1 MTRYKFSQD
10 RKHTIWTRTHFTIDA
25 PTQAEAIAKAAT
37 LVGQDVEDAE
47 AEDERISIEESET
60 LYDTMDEIPVED
72 NDGNSTIDIIFD
84 NGDDLADNVT
94 GAVWDYWWK
103 ESDDEVLESITG
115 LRRSDFDPADG
126 CRAFTKA
133 CEEWWNKHS
142 DLEKIEMGDSR
153 GEIPFNIAY
162 SLVFLVQQFVI
173 RVKLFVAR
181 ANIIPLYPPLFSQE
195 YPQTASGQ
203 RPLNR
208 LCPRPIRYILQVRL
222 SFSLL
227 K

>member
-10 RKHTIWTRTHFTIDA
+10 RKHTIWIRTHFTIDA

-115 LRRSDFDPADG
+115 LRRSDFDSEDG
-126 CRAFTKA
+126 GRTFAAA

-142 DLEKIEMGDSR
+142 ELEKIE
-153 GEIPFNIAY
+153 IWI
-162 SLVFLVQQFVI
+162 Q
-173 RVKLFVAR
+173 
-181 ANIIPLYPPLFSQE
+181 
-195 YPQTASGQ
+195 QTAAAQ
-203 RPLNR
+203 RY
-208 LCPRPIRYILQVRL
+208 CPHCGRRL
-222 SFSLL
+222 SGSHVGDYAFQCKYCDEDFYSSEVLTSPSTQPSEPTE
-227 K
+227 

>member
-25 PTQAEAIAKAAT
+25 PTQAEVIAKAAT

-94 GAVWDYWWK
+94 GAVWDYRWK

-142 DLEKIEMGDSR
+142 ELEKIEIWM
-153 GEIPFNIAY
+153 
-162 SLVFLVQQFVI
+162 QQT
-173 RVKLFVAR
+173 VA
-181 ANIIPLYPPLFSQE
+181 A
-195 YPQTASGQ
+195 Q
-203 RPLNR
+203 RY
-208 LCPRPIRYILQVRL
+208 CPHCGCRL
-222 SFSLL
+222 SGSHVGDYAF
-227 K
+227 

>member
-126 CRAFTKA
+126 CRAFTILRKA
-133 CEEWWNKHS
+133 GK
-142 DLEKIEMGDSR
+142 
-153 GEIPFNIAY
+153 
-162 SLVFLVQQFVI
+162 
-173 RVKLFVAR
+173 
-181 ANIIPLYPPLFSQE
+181 
-195 YPQTASGQ
+195 SGG
-203 RPLNR
+203 
-208 LCPRPIRYILQVRL
+208 
-222 SFSLL
+222 
-227 K
+227 KGK